1 MKSWGLGD
9 DTNAANNLKMTPTDQ
24 DEAENKVE
32 LDRQA
37 ARTFRGMAARV
48 NYMGQDRSDVH
59 FAAREI
65 CTEMSKPTVGGM
77 VRLKRMARYL
87 AGAEKVIWK
96 LGAWEENEEVK
107 IEVYVDSDW
116 AKAEYRRSVS
126 GGMVA
131 LGRVGVKHWS
141 RTQST
146 RALSSGE
153 AEYAALVTGCAEGL
167 GIHGADEGPGHR
179 RRSESME
186 RQLSRPSDSWTKR
199 AW

>member
-1 MKSWGLGD
+1 MERGIARRSRSWAARCVGQKMVWSSKGDGKHRRDIMKSWGLGD
-9 DTNAANNLKMTPTDQ
+9 DTNAAKNLKMTPQ
-24 DEAENKVE
+24 GQGEAENKVE

-96 LGAWEENEEVK
+96 WELGTK
-107 IEVYVDSDW
+107 M
-116 AKAEYRRSVS
+116 RR
-126 GGMVA
+126 
-131 LGRVGVKHWS
+131 
-141 RTQST
+141 
-146 RALSSGE
+146 
-153 AEYAALVTGCAEGL
+153 
-167 GIHGADEGPGHR
+167 
-179 RRSESME
+179 
-186 RQLSRPSDSWTKR
+186 
-199 AW
+199 